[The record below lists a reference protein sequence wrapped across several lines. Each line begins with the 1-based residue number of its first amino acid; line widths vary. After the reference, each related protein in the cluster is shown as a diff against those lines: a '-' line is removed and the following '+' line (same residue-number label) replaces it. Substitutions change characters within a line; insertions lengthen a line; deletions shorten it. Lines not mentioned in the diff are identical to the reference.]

1 MNTDPS
7 SDPLSAQPGT
17 PSPARPFKMTP
28 RMWVYAGIAL
38 LLLVM
43 FPFNTLATVILAVVV
58 AVIGRSLYQDIRGP
72 DLTKP
77 VGLFVLRAL
86 VPAGMALGLFLWA
99 NHIAET
105 IAPQVQ
111 MAEMAG
117 NSYEGQQAKRILGVS
132 DDGLKVYQTFILV
145 LRVAGS
151 LAAGIALLR
160 LFHLYRRLEAG
171 QITMTS
177 VLQQIQARTQPS
189 FVAPVAPSAD
199 EIEKKVT
206 ALKRMKDEGII
217 SEAEYDAKRMELINR
232 M

>member
-1 MNTDPS
+1 
-7 SDPLSAQPGT
+7 
-17 PSPARPFKMTP
+17 MTP

-38 LLLVM
+38 LLLIIFHSNITEMILLV
-43 FPFNTLATVILAVVV
+43 VIGAVVV
-58 AVIGRSLYQDIRGP
+58 VIGRSLFQDILGP

-99 NHIAET
+99 NHYATE

-111 MAEMAG
+111 IAQLFG
-117 NSYEGQQAKRILGVS
+117 SSGQNDSLRA
-132 DDGLKVYQTFILV
+132 YQTFILV

-171 QITMTS
+171 QITMNS

-206 ALKRMKDEGII
+206 ALKRMRDEGII
-217 SEAEYDAKRMELINR
+217 SEAEYDAKRLELINR